1 MTDAMSTATPAA
13 TDGPGAAGKPLRIRR
28 RIPTRTPHQ
37 AADGI
42 RAGHRLGHPLV
53 GIPWALPA
61 LLFVGILLVY
71 PFFRSVYGS
80 FFEDNGF
87 TSHYTGLDNY
97 ARLADD
103 PIFGRSLLNTV
114 MWVAGT
120 LLLPVAIGLAI
131 AVATHRMRLGRLAQL
146 LIVLPYAISGAATA
160 VLWKFI
166 LTSEGSLNEVLH
178 GIGLDSLSRAWLL
191 EWPQNTIA
199 MIVASTWQA
208 TGLNVV
214 LFAIGLRA
222 IPRETVEAAELDG
235 ATGWRMFRHITLP
248 ELRSVTVVVV
258 GMAIVNSL
266 KAFDLI
272 WVLTQGGPARSSET
286 LALTM
291 YREAFRLFHVGYG
304 SAIALVLSVIV
315 VASSWMYLRRQM
327 PGMSAAKN

>member
-1 MTDAMSTATPAA
+1 MTDTADTVPAA
-13 TDGPGAAGKPLRIRR
+13 EPVRLRR

-37 AADGI
+37 AAG
-42 RAGHRLGHPLV
+42 RSARSGRLGGPLAGV
-53 GIPWALPA
+53 PWALPA
-61 LLFVGILLVY
+61 LLFVGVLLVY

-87 TSHYTGLDNY
+87 SSHFIGLDNY
-97 ARLADD
+97 TRLADD
-103 PIFGRSLLNTV
+103 PVFGKSLFNTLL
-114 MWVAGT
+114 WVAGT
-120 LLLPVAIGLAI
+120 LLLPVLAGLLI
-131 AVATHRMRLGRLAQL
+131 AVATHRTRFGGAAQL
-146 LIVLPYAISGAATA
+146 VIAVPYVISGASTA

-166 LTSEGSLNEVLH
+166 LTTEGALNGFLGAV
-178 GIGLDSLSRAWLL
+178 GLDGLQQSWLQ
-191 EWPQNTIA
+191 EWPQNTFS

-222 IPRETVEAAELDG
+222 IPRDTIEAAQLDG

-248 ELRSVTVVVV
+248 QLRAMTVVVV

-266 KAFDLI
+266 KAFDVI

-291 YREAFRLFHVGYG
+291 YREAFQLFHVGYG
-304 SAIALVLSVIV
+304 SAVALVLSVIV
-315 VASSWMYLRRQM
+315 VASSWAYLRRQM
-327 PGMSAAKN
+327 PTARAEGSR

>member
-1 MTDAMSTATPAA
+1 MTDAVSTVAA
-13 TDGPGAAGKPLRIRR
+13 TESGTTVQVRR

-37 AADGI
+37 AAG
-42 RAGHRLGHPLV
+42 RARGAGRMGGPFTGL
-53 GIPWALPA
+53 PWALPA
-61 LLFVGILLVY
+61 LLLVGVLLVY

-80 FFEDNGF
+80 LFEDNGF

-97 ARLADD
+97 VRLAED

-120 LLLPVAIGLAI
+120 LLLPVAAGLAI
-131 AVATHRMRLGRLAQL
+131 AVATHRMRFGRIAQL
-146 LIVLPYAISGAATA
+146 VVVLPCAISGAATA

-166 LTSEGSLNEVLH
+166 LTSEGSLNQVLQ
-178 GIGLDSLSRAWLL
+178 GLGLDSLARPWLL
-191 EWPQNTIA
+191 EWPQNTLS
-199 MIVASTWQA
+199 MIVAGTWQA

-214 LFAIGLRA
+214 LFAIGLSA

-235 ATGWRMFRHITLP
+235 ATGWRMFRYITLP
-248 ELRSVTVVVV
+248 QLRSVSVVVI

-266 KAFDLI
+266 KAFDMI

-291 YREAFRLFHVGYG
+291 YRESFRLFHVGYG
-304 SAIALVLSVIV
+304 SAVALVLSVIV

-327 PGMSAAKN
+327 PETSPR

>member
-1 MTDAMSTATPAA
+1 MTGTATPAH
-13 TDGPGAAGKPLRIRR
+13 GAAKTVRVRR
-28 RIPTRTPHQ
+28 GVPTRTPHQ
-37 AADGI
+37 AAK
-42 RAGHRLGHPLV
+42 AGGGRLGGPLAAL
-53 GIPWALPA
+53 PWALPA
-61 LLFVGILLVY
+61 FALVGVLLVY

-87 TSHYTGLDNY
+87 TSSFTGFDNY

-103 PIFGRSLLNTV
+103 PVFGRSLLNTL

-120 LLLPVAIGLAI
+120 LLLPVLVGLLI
-131 AVATHRMRLGRLAQL
+131 AVATHRMRFGGIAQL
-146 LIVLPYAISGAATA
+146 IIVLPFAISAAATA
-160 VLWKFI
+160 VLWNFM
-166 LTSEGSLNEVLH
+166 LTSDGAINQVLR
-178 GIGLDSLSRAWLL
+178 GIGLDGWARTWLL
-191 EWPQNTIA
+191 EWPHNTLA

-235 ATGWRMFRHITLP
+235 ASGWRLFRHITLP
-248 ELRSVTVVVV
+248 GLRAVTVVVV

-266 KAFDLI
+266 KAFDMI
-272 WVLTQGGPARSSET
+272 WILTKGGPSRSSET
-286 LALTM
+286 LALSM

-315 VASSWMYLRRQM
+315 VASSWTYLRRQM
-327 PGMSAAKN
+327 PETGTAKS

>member
-1 MTDAMSTATPAA
+1 MTDTASVPPAA
-13 TDGPGAAGKPLRIRR
+13 GLTKAPPVRR

-37 AADGI
+37 AKG
-42 RAGHRLGHPLV
+42 RARGGGRLGGPLS
-53 GIPWALPA
+53 GLPWALPA
-61 LLFVGILLVY
+61 LFLVGVLLVY

-80 FFEDNGF
+80 LFEDNGF

-97 ARLADD
+97 VRLAED

-120 LLLPVAIGLAI
+120 LLLPVVAGLAI
-131 AVATHRMRLGRLAQL
+131 AVATHRMRLGRIAQL
-146 LIVLPYAISGAATA
+146 VVVLPCAISGAATA

-166 LTSEGSLNEVLH
+166 LTSEGSLNQVLQ
-178 GIGLDSLSRAWLL
+178 GLGLDSLVRPWLL
-191 EWPQNTIA
+191 EWPQNTLS

-214 LFAIGLRA
+214 LFAIGLSA

-248 ELRSVTVVVV
+248 QLRSVSVVVI

-266 KAFDLI
+266 KAFDMI

-291 YREAFRLFHVGYG
+291 YRESFRLFHVGYG
-304 SAIALVLSVIV
+304 SAVALVLSVIV

-327 PGMSAAKN
+327 PETSPR

>member
-1 MTDAMSTATPAA
+1 MTDTASVPPAA
-13 TDGPGAAGKPLRIRR
+13 GLTKAPPVRR

-37 AADGI
+37 AKG
-42 RAGHRLGHPLV
+42 RARGGGRLGGSLS
-53 GIPWALPA
+53 GLPWALPA
-61 LLFVGILLVY
+61 LLLVGVLLVY

-80 FFEDNGF
+80 LFEDNGF

-97 ARLADD
+97 VRLAED

-120 LLLPVAIGLAI
+120 LLLPVVAGLAI
-131 AVATHRMRLGRLAQL
+131 AVATHRMRFGRIAQL
-146 LIVLPYAISGAATA
+146 VVVLPCAISGAATA

-166 LTSEGSLNEVLH
+166 LTSEGSLNQVLQ
-178 GIGLDSLSRAWLL
+178 GLGLDSLVRPWLL
-191 EWPQNTIA
+191 EWPQNTLS

-214 LFAIGLRA
+214 LFAIGLSA

-248 ELRSVTVVVV
+248 QLRSVSVVVI

-266 KAFDLI
+266 KAFDMI

-291 YREAFRLFHVGYG
+291 YRESFRLFHVGYG
-304 SAIALVLSVIV
+304 SAVALVLSVIV

-327 PGMSAAKN
+327 PETSPR

>member
-1 MTDAMSTATPAA
+1 MTDTASVPPAA
-13 TDGPGAAGKPLRIRR
+13 GLTKAPPVRP

-37 AADGI
+37 AKG
-42 RAGHRLGHPLV
+42 RARGGGRLGGSLS
-53 GIPWALPA
+53 GLPWALPA
-61 LLFVGILLVY
+61 LLLVGVLLVY

-80 FFEDNGF
+80 LFEDNGF

-97 ARLADD
+97 VRLAED

-120 LLLPVAIGLAI
+120 LLLPVVAGLAI
-131 AVATHRMRLGRLAQL
+131 AVATHRMRFGRIAQL
-146 LIVLPYAISGAATA
+146 VVVLPCAISGAATA

-166 LTSEGSLNEVLH
+166 LTSEGSLNQVLQ
-178 GIGLDSLSRAWLL
+178 GLGLDSLVRPWLL
-191 EWPQNTIA
+191 EWPQNTLS

-214 LFAIGLRA
+214 LFAIGLSA

-248 ELRSVTVVVV
+248 QLRSVSVVVI

-266 KAFDLI
+266 KAFDMI

-291 YREAFRLFHVGYG
+291 YRESFRLFHVGYG
-304 SAIALVLSVIV
+304 SAVALVLSVIV

-327 PGMSAAKN
+327 PETSPR

>member
-1 MTDAMSTATPAA
+1 MTDAVSTVTATESG
-13 TDGPGAAGKPLRIRR
+13 TTVQVRR

-37 AADGI
+37 AAG
-42 RAGHRLGHPLV
+42 RARGAGRMGGPFTGL
-53 GIPWALPA
+53 PWALPA
-61 LLFVGILLVY
+61 LLLVGVLLVY

-80 FFEDNGF
+80 LFEDNGF

-97 ARLADD
+97 VRLAED

-120 LLLPVAIGLAI
+120 LLLPVAAGLAI
-131 AVATHRMRLGRLAQL
+131 AVATHRMRFGRIAQL
-146 LIVLPYAISGAATA
+146 VVVLPCAISGAATA

-166 LTSEGSLNEVLH
+166 LTSEGSLNQVLQ
-178 GIGLDSLSRAWLL
+178 GLGLDSLARPWLL
-191 EWPQNTIA
+191 EWPQNTLS

-214 LFAIGLRA
+214 LFAIGLSA

-235 ATGWRMFRHITLP
+235 ATGWRMFRYITLP
-248 ELRSVTVVVV
+248 QLRSVSVVVI

-266 KAFDLI
+266 KAFDMI

-291 YREAFRLFHVGYG
+291 YRESFRLFHVGYG
-304 SAIALVLSVIV
+304 SAVALVLSVIV

-327 PGMSAAKN
+327 PETSPR

>member
-1 MTDAMSTATPAA
+1 MTETVRTTAPAQVTP
-13 TDGPGAAGKPLRIRR
+13 PRR

-37 AADGI
+37 AVG
-42 RAGHRLGHPLV
+42 RTGRSGRLGGPLA

-61 LLFVGILLVY
+61 LLFVGVLLVY
-71 PFFRSVYGS
+71 PFLRSIYGS

-87 TSHYTGLDNY
+87 TSHYTGLDNFT
-97 ARLADD
+97 RLAQD
-103 PIFGRSLLNTV
+103 PIFGRSVLNTV
-114 MWVAGT
+114 LWVAGT
-120 LLLPVAIGLAI
+120 LLLPVLAGLAI
-131 AVATHRMRLGRLAQL
+131 AVATHRMRFGLVAQTVV
-146 LIVLPYAISGAATA
+146 VLPYAVSGAATA

-166 LTSEGSLNEVLH
+166 LTSEGSLNQFLDAV
-178 GIGLDSLSRAWLL
+178 GLGSLAHPWLL
-191 EWPQNTIA
+191 EWPQNTIS

-248 ELRSVTVVVV
+248 QLRSVTVVVV

-266 KAFDLI
+266 KAFDMI

-291 YREAFRLFHVGYG
+291 YREAFRLFHIGYG
-304 SAIALVLSVIV
+304 SAVALVLSVIV
-315 VASSWMYLRRQM
+315 VASSWLYLRRQM
-327 PGMSAAKN
+327 PETSPR

>member
-1 MTDAMSTATPAA
+1 MTDAVRAIPAA
-13 TDGPGAAGKPLRIRR
+13 ESAEAVRPRR

-37 AADGI
+37 AATGS
-42 RAGHRLGHPLV
+42 RGRMGGPLTGV
-53 GIPWALPA
+53 PWALPA
-61 LLFVGILLVY
+61 LLLVGVLLIY
-71 PFFRSVYGS
+71 PFLRSIYGS
-80 FFEDNGF
+80 LFEDNGF
-87 TSHYTGLDNY
+87 TSHFTGLDNY
-97 ARLADD
+97 TRLADD

-120 LLLPVAIGLAI
+120 LLLPVLAGLAI
-131 AVATHRMRLGRLAQL
+131 AVATHRMRLGPIAQL
-146 LIVLPYAISGAATA
+146 VVVLPYAISGAATA

-166 LTSEGSLNEVLH
+166 LTSEGSLNQVLN
-178 GIGLDSLSRAWLL
+178 GIGLGSLAHPWLL
-191 EWPQNTIA
+191 EWPQNTLS

-248 ELRSVTVVVV
+248 QLRSVSVVVI

-266 KAFDLI
+266 KAFDMI

-327 PGMSAAKN
+327 PETSPR

>member
-1 MTDAMSTATPAA
+1 MTDTASVPPAA
-13 TDGPGAAGKPLRIRR
+13 GLTKAPPVRR

-37 AADGI
+37 AKG
-42 RAGHRLGHPLV
+42 RARGGGRLGGPLS
-53 GIPWALPA
+53 GLPWALPA
-61 LLFVGILLVY
+61 LLLVGVLLVY

-80 FFEDNGF
+80 LFEDNGF

-97 ARLADD
+97 VRLAED

-120 LLLPVAIGLAI
+120 LLLPVVAGLAI
-131 AVATHRMRLGRLAQL
+131 AVATHRMRFGRIAQL
-146 LIVLPYAISGAATA
+146 VVVLPCAISGAATA

-166 LTSEGSLNEVLH
+166 LTSEGSLNQVLQ
-178 GIGLDSLSRAWLL
+178 GLGLDSLVRPWLL
-191 EWPQNTIA
+191 EWPQNTLS

-214 LFAIGLRA
+214 LFAIGLSA

-248 ELRSVTVVVV
+248 QLRSVSVVVI

-266 KAFDLI
+266 KAFDMI

-291 YREAFRLFHVGYG
+291 YRESFRLFHVGYG
-304 SAIALVLSVIV
+304 SAVALVLSVIV

-327 PGMSAAKN
+327 PETSPR

>member
-1 MTDAMSTATPAA
+1 MTDAVSTVAA
-13 TDGPGAAGKPLRIRR
+13 TESGTSVQVRR

-37 AADGI
+37 AAG
-42 RAGHRLGHPLV
+42 RARGAGRMGGPFTGL
-53 GIPWALPA
+53 PWALPA
-61 LLFVGILLVY
+61 LLLVGVLLVY

-80 FFEDNGF
+80 LFEDNGF

-97 ARLADD
+97 VRLAED

-120 LLLPVAIGLAI
+120 LLLPVAAGLAI
-131 AVATHRMRLGRLAQL
+131 AVATHRMRFGRIAQL
-146 LIVLPYAISGAATA
+146 VVVLPCAISGAATA

-166 LTSEGSLNEVLH
+166 LTSGGSLNQVLQ
-178 GIGLDSLSRAWLL
+178 GLGLDSLARPWLL
-191 EWPQNTIA
+191 EWPQNTLS

-214 LFAIGLRA
+214 LFAIGLSA

-235 ATGWRMFRHITLP
+235 ATGWRMFRYITLP
-248 ELRSVTVVVV
+248 QLRSVSVVVI

-266 KAFDLI
+266 KAFDMI

-291 YREAFRLFHVGYG
+291 YRESFRLFHVGYG
-304 SAIALVLSVIV
+304 SAVALVLSVIV

-327 PGMSAAKN
+327 PETSPR